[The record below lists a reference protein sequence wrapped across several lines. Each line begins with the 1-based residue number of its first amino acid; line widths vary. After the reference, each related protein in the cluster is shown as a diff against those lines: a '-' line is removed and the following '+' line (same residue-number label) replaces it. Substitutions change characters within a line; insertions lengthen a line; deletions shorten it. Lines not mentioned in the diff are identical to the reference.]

1 MMLSLKIDLHHFFQR
16 SKLYE
21 RDLNKS
27 CIYLFRDFTPRN
39 YLQQHLYNTIYQLDK
54 KPYT

>member
-39 YLQQHLYNTIYQLDK
+39 YLQQYLYNTIYQLDK
-54 KPYT
+54 KPDT